1 MNIKF
6 RLFIIFLISLLITN
20 CATYVD
26 IKVLKPAKLDIGNKV
41 KKIAVADFTF
51 TGSWSF
57 VQPEEPESLLDIAA
71 EALKSLTGTKSK
83 AKPLPDPYS
92 AYPGKDISLRLT
104 SKLVNNGYYEVLE
117 RDQLA
122 ELLEEHQLT
131 MSGLTDEN
139 EAVKVGKL
147 LGVDAIIFGEG
158 SYSVNDDGGWY
169 EKTGKTKDGKEY
181 TYDVYK
187 IFRLIDTQ
195 LNIRIVEVET
205 GKIVASKTIS
215 KANYDESKLLFP
227 YDTYS
232 EGEDLEEVYELLD
245 EWYPIVNDHVESII
259 GKMIKQIA
267 PYYSTQ
273 QREIK
278 KGNSKQM
285 EVGLEY
291 AKRGLWE
298 DARESWEKVLTS
310 KSKGA
315 KEDRTSAKYNLGVY
329 YECNG
334 ELDQAEILFKECFDE
349 SGDTTYLDARKRVQ
363 KRKAE
368 IERLKEQQNE

>member
-6 RLFIIFLISLLITN
+6 RWIIIFIFFLLLTN

-26 IKVLKPAKLDIGNKV
+26 VKVLKPAKLDIGHKV

-57 VQPEEPESLLDIAA
+57 VQPEEPESILDIAA
-71 EALKSLTGTKSK
+71 EALKSLAGTKAE
-83 AKPLPDPYS
+83 AKPLPDPNT
-92 AYPGKDISLRLT
+92 AYPGKDISLRLI
-104 SKLVNNGYYEVLE
+104 SKLVSNGHYEVIE
-117 RDQLA
+117 RNQLT
-122 ELLEEHQLT
+122 EILKEHQLT

-139 EAVKVGKL
+139 ATVKVGKL

-158 SYSVNDDGGWY
+158 NYTVNDDGGWY
-169 EKTGKTKDGKEY
+169 EKTGKNKDGEEY

-195 LNIRIVEVET
+195 LSIRVVEVET
-205 GKIVASKTIS
+205 GKIVASKTMS
-215 KANYDESKLLFP
+215 KANYDESKFLFP
-227 YDTYS
+227 YDTYA
-232 EGEDLEEVYELLD
+232 EGEDLEETYELLD
-245 EWYPIVNDHVESII
+245 AWYPIVNDHVKSII
-259 GKMIKQIA
+259 GKMVKQIA

-278 KGNSKQM
+278 KGDSKQM

-298 DARESWEKVLTS
+298 DARESWEKVLDS
-310 KSKGA
+310 NA
-315 KEDRTSAKYNLGVY
+315 NEDKTAAKYNLGVY

-334 ELDQAEILFKECFDE
+334 DLDQAERLYKECFDD

-368 IERLKEQQNE
+368 IERLEEQQNE